1 LAAIGFFAV
10 AAGFFLALG
19 FAVVVVVVVVV
30 VVDVFGVA
38 AV

>member
-1 LAAIGFFAV
+1 LAIGFFAV
-10 AAGFFLALG
+10 AAGFFALG